1 MIKLDYR
8 HYYYVL
14 SLDIPGIIPRKL
26 DIHMTNNW
34 DPGHM
39 PSRILILGPS
49 KILEAQHGDDR
60 NHRNPCFFLPYWLVA
75 REGEAQVM

>member
-34 DPGHM
+34 DPGHIS
-39 PSRILILGPS
+39 SR
-49 KILEAQHGDDR
+49 K
-60 NHRNPCFFLPYWLVA
+60 NPLSMEMIEIIEIPVFSYPT
-75 REGEAQVM
+75 G